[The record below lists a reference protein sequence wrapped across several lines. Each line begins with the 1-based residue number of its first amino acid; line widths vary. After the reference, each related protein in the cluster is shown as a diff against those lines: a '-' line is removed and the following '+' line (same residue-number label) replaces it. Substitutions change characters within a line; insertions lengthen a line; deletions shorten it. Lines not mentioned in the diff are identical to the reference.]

1 MSNNV
6 SFGTSVTS
14 AKLTRKRNF
23 SSFNRPLLRELFIR
37 EKPKMLRAVLAVA
50 AVASAVTPYP
60 KGAYKGQDK
69 FLGQKIG
76 AELTV
81 KNSTHLDIQLFGA
94 LGISCQDE
102 PYTFTN
108 NEINGLGFPCWARN
122 VSNSSAALRRSSV
135 NAYLYFLY

>member
-1 MSNNV
+1 
-6 SFGTSVTS
+6 
-14 AKLTRKRNF
+14 
-23 SSFNRPLLRELFIR
+23 
-37 EKPKMLRAVLAVA
+37 MLRAVLAVA

-102 PYTFTN
+102 PYTFADD
-108 NEINGLGFPCWARN
+108 EIKLTTTSPDVPIVGSIDGPMHC
-122 VSNSSAALRRSSV
+122 VIDST
-135 NAYLYFLY
+135 

>member
-1 MSNNV
+1 
-6 SFGTSVTS
+6 
-14 AKLTRKRNF
+14 
-23 SSFNRPLLRELFIR
+23 
-37 EKPKMLRAVLAVA
+37 MLRAVLAVA

-102 PYTFTN
+102 PYTFADD
-108 NEINGLGFPCWARN
+108 EIKLTSTDPNDCLIKKLKKDNAEVTSAPFDSTKNAVTLNVAVQLPGANGGQKIPFSLELDSEATK
-122 VSNSSAALRRSSV
+122 VKAM
-135 NAYLYFLY
+135 